1 MAEPIALKSVSRLI
15 RPAIVT
21 GMMALLIA
29 VANPPASNN
38 SVVPLACTTTWTMVG
53 RSIIFMPDCSHPS
66 PPSAPPANGPPPGNP
81 QLPPPN

>member
-1 MAEPIALKSVSRLI
+1 MAELIALKFVSRLI

-21 GMMALLIA
+21 GTMAVLIA
-29 VANPPASNN
+29 VANPPA
-38 SVVPLACTTTWTMVG
+38 VLPLACTTTWTMVG